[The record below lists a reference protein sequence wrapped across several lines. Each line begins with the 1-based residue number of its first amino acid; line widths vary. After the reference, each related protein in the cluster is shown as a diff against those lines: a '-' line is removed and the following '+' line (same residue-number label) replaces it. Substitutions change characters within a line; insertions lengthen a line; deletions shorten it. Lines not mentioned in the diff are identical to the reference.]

1 MANFK
6 VYCNAYL
13 VESSDFFGLL
23 VSCFST
29 LSPYTIITLNFHS
42 DFDTSDDIEHSVRSD
57 DMEDEVDGDDV
68 VGDDGEDDIDDDD
81 DVGDDG
87 EDDIDGDKRG
97 RKIDPLLHVYNQRAI
112 NQSSFFTKQRINH
125 PHTLQQILYKPFVQI
140 QNTKLTN
147 RNTTNQLI
155 NQSEQF
161 LRKEIRL
168 TAHFVNY
175 VCKMRDMT
183 QILKEKPNTNDG

>member
-1 MANFK
+1 MSALWR
-6 VYCNAYL
+6 AQT
-13 VESSDFFGLL
+13 FGLL

-29 LSPYTIITLNFHS
+29 LSPYTIITFNFHGH
-42 DFDTSDDIEHSVRSD
+42 FDTSDDIEHSARSD

-68 VGDDGEDDIDDDD
+68 VGDDGDDDIDGDGDVGDDGEDDIDGDD
-81 DVGDDG
+81 DVGDDE

-140 QNTKLTN
+140 QNTELTN

-155 NQSEQF
+155 NQ
-161 LRKEIRL
+161 
-168 TAHFVNY
+168 
-175 VCKMRDMT
+175 
-183 QILKEKPNTNDG
+183 

>member
-1 MANFK
+1 MSALWR
-6 VYCNAYL
+6 AQT
-13 VESSDFFGLL
+13 FGLL

-29 LSPYTIITLNFHS
+29 LSPYIIITLNFHG

-68 VGDDGEDDIDDDD
+68 VGDDGEDDIDGDD
-81 DVGDDG
+81 DVGDDE

-140 QNTKLTN
+140 QNTELTN

-161 LRKEIRL
+161 LRKEIRS
-168 TAHFVNY
+168 TAHFVNF
-175 VCKMRDMT
+175 VK
-183 QILKEKPNTNDG
+183 

>member
-1 MANFK
+1 MSALWR
-6 VYCNAYL
+6 AQT
-13 VESSDFFGLL
+13 FGLL

-29 LSPYTIITLNFHS
+29 LSPYTIITLNFHG

-57 DMEDEVDGDDV
+57 DMEDKVDGDDV
-68 VGDDGEDDIDDDD
+68 AGDDGDDDIDGDDV
-81 DVGDDG
+81 VGDDG

-140 QNTKLTN
+140 QNTEIIEIHP
-147 RNTTNQLI
+147 I
-155 NQSEQF
+155 N
-161 LRKEIRL
+161 
-168 TAHFVNY
+168 
-175 VCKMRDMT
+175 
-183 QILKEKPNTNDG
+183 

>member
-6 VYCNAYL
+6 VIAMSAL
-13 VESSDFFGLL
+13 WRAQTFGLL

-29 LSPYTIITLNFHS
+29 LSPYIIITLNFHG

-57 DMEDEVDGDDV
+57 DMEDKVDGDDV
-68 VGDDGEDDIDDDD
+68 AGDDGDDDIDGDDV
-81 DVGDDG
+81 VGDDG

-140 QNTKLTN
+140 QNTELTN
-147 RNTTNQLI
+147 RNTNNQLI

-161 LRKEIRL
+161 LRKEIRS
-168 TAHFVNY
+168 TAHFVNS
-175 VCKMRDMT
+175 VK
-183 QILKEKPNTNDG
+183 

>member
-1 MANFK
+1 MSALWR
-6 VYCNAYL
+6 AQT
-13 VESSDFFGLL
+13 FGLL

-29 LSPYTIITLNFHS
+29 LSPYIIITLNFHG

-57 DMEDEVDGDDV
+57 DMEDKVDGDDV
-68 VGDDGEDDIDDDD
+68 AGDDGDDDIDGDDV
-81 DVGDDG
+81 VGDDG

-140 QNTKLTN
+140 QNIELTN
-147 RNTTNQLI
+147 RNTNNQLI

-161 LRKEIRL
+161 LRKEIRS
-168 TAHFVNY
+168 TAHFVNS
-175 VCKMRDMT
+175 VK
-183 QILKEKPNTNDG
+183 

>member
-1 MANFK
+1 
-6 VYCNAYL
+6 
-13 VESSDFFGLL
+13 
-23 VSCFST
+23 
-29 LSPYTIITLNFHS
+29 
-42 DFDTSDDIEHSVRSD
+42 
-57 DMEDEVDGDDV
+57 MEGGVDGDDV
-68 VGDDGEDDIDDDD
+68 VGDDGEDYVVGDD

-140 QNTKLTN
+140 QNIELTN
-147 RNTTNQLI
+147 RNTNNQLI

-161 LRKEIRL
+161 LRKEIRSI
-168 TAHFVNY
+168 AHFVNS
-175 VCKMRDMT
+175 VK
-183 QILKEKPNTNDG
+183 

>member
-1 MANFK
+1 MEDK
-6 VYCNAYL
+6 VDGDDVAG
-13 VESSDFFGLL
+13 DDG
-23 VSCFST
+23 
-29 LSPYTIITLNFHS
+29 
-42 DFDTSDDIEHSVRSD
+42 DDDI
-57 DMEDEVDGDDV
+57 DGDDV
-68 VGDDGEDDIDDDD
+68 VGDDGEDDIDGDD
-81 DVGDDG
+81 DVGDDE

-140 QNTKLTN
+140 QNTELTN

-161 LRKEIRL
+161 LRKEIRS
-168 TAHFVNY
+168 TAHFVNF
-175 VCKMRDMT
+175 VK
-183 QILKEKPNTNDG
+183 

>member
-1 MANFK
+1 MSALWR
-6 VYCNAYL
+6 AQT
-13 VESSDFFGLL
+13 FGLL

-29 LSPYTIITLNFHS
+29 LSPYIIITLNFHG

-68 VGDDGEDDIDDDD
+68 
-81 DVGDDG
+81 VGDDG

-140 QNTKLTN
+140 QNTELTN

-161 LRKEIRL
+161 LRKEIRS
-168 TAHFVNY
+168 TAHFVNF
-175 VCKMRDMT
+175 VK
-183 QILKEKPNTNDG
+183 

>member
-1 MANFK
+1 MSALWR
-6 VYCNAYL
+6 AQT
-13 VESSDFFGLL
+13 FGLL

-29 LSPYTIITLNFHS
+29 LSPYIIITLNFHG

-57 DMEDEVDGDDV
+57 DMEDKVDGDDVAGDDGDDDIDGDGDVGDDGEDDIDGDAVVGDDGEDDIDGDDV
-68 VGDDGEDDIDDDD
+68 VGDDGEDDIDGDD
-81 DVGDDG
+81 DVGDDE

-140 QNTKLTN
+140 QNTEIIEIHP
-147 RNTTNQLI
+147 I
-155 NQSEQF
+155 N
-161 LRKEIRL
+161 
-168 TAHFVNY
+168 
-175 VCKMRDMT
+175 
-183 QILKEKPNTNDG
+183 

>member
-1 MANFK
+1 MSALWR
-6 VYCNAYL
+6 AQT
-13 VESSDFFGLL
+13 FGLL

-29 LSPYTIITLNFHS
+29 LSPYIIITLNFHG
-42 DFDTSDDIEHSVRSD
+42 DFDTSDDIEHSVCSD

-68 VGDDGEDDIDDDD
+68 
-81 DVGDDG
+81 VGDDG

-140 QNTKLTN
+140 QNTELTN

-161 LRKEIRL
+161 LRKEIRS
-168 TAHFVNY
+168 TAHFVNF
-175 VCKMRDMT
+175 VK
-183 QILKEKPNTNDG
+183 

>member
-1 MANFK
+1 MSAWWR
-6 VYCNAYL
+6 AQT
-13 VESSDFFGLL
+13 FGLL

-29 LSPYTIITLNFHS
+29 LSPYIIITLNFHG

-57 DMEDEVDGDDV
+57 DMEDKVDGDDV
-68 VGDDGEDDIDDDD
+68 AGDDGDDDIDGDDI
-81 DVGDDG
+81 VGDDG

-140 QNTKLTN
+140 QNTELTN

-155 NQSEQF
+155 NQ
-161 LRKEIRL
+161 
-168 TAHFVNY
+168 
-175 VCKMRDMT
+175 
-183 QILKEKPNTNDG
+183 

>member
-1 MANFK
+1 MSALWR
-6 VYCNAYL
+6 AQT
-13 VESSDFFGLL
+13 FGLL

-29 LSPYTIITLNFHS
+29 LSPYIIITLNFHG

-57 DMEDEVDGDDV
+57 DMEDKVDGDDV
-68 VGDDGEDDIDDDD
+68 AGDDGDDDIDGDDV
-81 DVGDDG
+81 VGDDG

-140 QNTKLTN
+140 QNIELTN
-147 RNTTNQLI
+147 RNTNNQLI

-161 LRKEIRL
+161 LRKEIRS
-168 TAHFVNY
+168 TAHFLTMY
-175 VCKMRDMT
+175 VK
-183 QILKEKPNTNDG
+183 